1 MASLSIDF
9 LDGMTVE
16 CSAVIVIPEQAI
28 QEAGYIKMMTGPGGT
43 VDKHGLHALAQTAC
57 YRFQDEDLEVVE
69 LAGPCRIIGSNGE
82 TEELV
87 TGMVIYREDSGAIR
101 AAAHR
106 GLNRRKLL
114 ETAHRYCTRW
124 VRLDI

>member
-1 MASLSIDF
+1 MASLFIDF
-9 LDGMTVE
+9 LDGTTVE
-16 CSAVIVIPEQAI
+16 CSAVIVIPEKAI
-28 QEAGYIKMMTGPGGT
+28 QEAGYIKMVTGSGGT
-43 VDKHGLHALAQTAC
+43 VDKHGLQALAQTAC
-57 YRFQDEDLEVVE
+57 YRFQDMDLDVAE
-69 LAGPCRIIGSNGE
+69 LAGPCRIIESNGE
-82 TEELV
+82 TEDLA
-87 TGMVIYREDSGAIR
+87 TGMVIYREGSGAIR